1 MSAPKLHAVT
11 SDEVAQPDPPAPP
24 KTLVEATERSRRE
37 FLVMARR
44 KIATEIDAGVPSHA
58 LGRLIAEMDRL
69 DTEVRRMDAAD
80 EREAARGGPV
90 SDEAFDASA
99 V

>member
-1 MSAPKLHAVT
+1 MTRALRAVGP
-11 SDEVAQPDPPAPP
+11 DEFALPP

-69 DTEVRRMDAAD
+69 DGEVRRLDASN
-80 EREAARGGPV
+80 EREAGRSAEV
-90 SDEAFDASA
+90 SDGTFDAA
-99 V
+99 AI